1 MTDVNNVN
9 SALGQ
14 YDIGNK
20 KKEETSNDELGKTEF
35 LELMIAKLN
44 NQDPLKPQDDA
55 QFIAELAQFS
65 TVEGIQNM
73 SAGFEEL
80 ATSYKSSQA
89 LQASS
94 LVGGAVTIDGNTSSK
109 LRHGE
114 LVYGSAEI
122 PSGSDNL
129 FLQIE
134 DSTGQIIE
142 DVPLGYQPNG
152 ELTFKWDGANLEVNG
167 ELADIDYSKFETD
180 ENGNII
186 PHPAGDYTFRIQGS
200 VVGQAQVM
208 DVSMSDRVDSVTIL
222 GNNDIQ
228 LNLASGETATMAD
241 VKQINA
247 VY

>member
-1 MTDVNNVN
+1 MTDVNNVS

-20 KKEETSNDELGKTEF
+20 KPEESSNDELGKTEF

-73 SAGFEEL
+73 SDGFDEL
-80 ATSYKSSQA
+80 ATSFKSSQA

-94 LVGGAVTIDGNTSSK
+94 LVGGAVTINGNTSST

-114 LVYGSAEI
+114 LVYGTADI

-142 DVPLGYQPNG
+142 DVPLGYQANG
-152 ELTFKWDGANLEVNG
+152 EMTFKWDGANLEVNG

-186 PHPAGDYTFRIQGS
+186 PHPAGDYTFRVQGS
-200 VVGQAQVM
+200 VVGQAQVL

-228 LNLASGETATMAD
+228 LNLAGGDTATMAD

>member
-1 MTDVNNVN
+1 MTDVSGVN
-9 SALGQ
+9 SALSQ

-20 KKEETSNDELGKTEF
+20 KPEENKSNDLGKTEF

-73 SAGFEEL
+73 SDGFAEL

-89 LQASS
+89 LQASA
-94 LVGGAVTIDGNTSSK
+94 LVGGAVTIDGNDSSQ
-109 LRHGE
+109 LRYGE
-114 LVYGSAEI
+114 LVFGMADVPAGADELY
-122 PSGSDNL
+122 
-129 FLQIE
+129 LQIE
-134 DSTGQIIE
+134 DEFGQIVE
-142 DVPLGYQPNG
+142 DVPLGYQGNG

-167 ELADIDYSKFETD
+167 ELMDIDYSKFETD

-186 PHPAGDYTFRIQGS
+186 PHPAGEYTFRIQGS
-200 VVGQAQVM
+200 VLGQAQSL
-208 DVSMSDRVDSVTIL
+208 DVAMSQRVDSVTIL
-222 GNNDIQ
+222 SSNDIQ
-228 LNLASGETATMAD
+228 LNLAGGKTATMAD
-241 VKQINA
+241 VRQINA